1 MPRIRMALVWSALV
15 SAALI
20 VGTIPSAFAQFGQEI
35 APVGQYKAGIPV
47 GLWTVFPSI
56 FAGGVYDDNTSQLTG
71 HNSGTSGRLVPNL
84 SAVWNTQNHQTTLYG
99 IADAQFFDT
108 NTVSATTGF
117 SHSYEP
123 TRDLIL
129 NIQSNYTRQTDIF
142 TSALNF
148 NNGAIGPT
156 TAPGSSAP
164 LFINPFGT
172 TPSVNPTAYNQFTA
186 AGYVTKKFGADDRAF
201 VSLSGAAY
209 YLLFDHQDDV
219 GPNNPFQTTHDGA
232 NYQVSAS
239 IGYHIARPFYIFADG
254 GGIFQRFQNSLF
266 NTDGY
271 RVTGGIGADDPK
283 SLLTGQI
290 YGGYQEQREFNNQL
304 LTFPGGGV
312 PGGIP
317 GPIPGVGVASGIP
330 ENTGSSVFGGR
341 LYYFPTR
348 QWTLAAQVDEVLGIA
363 TILEP
368 TVPAGTPSR
377 TISSL
382 MQSNYSLWRE
392 LTVGVRAGYTRT
404 TFIGIDRTDNGYMA
418 GASLNYEI
426 WRNLRATLDYQY
438 MTGRSTA
445 PMSDFT
451 RNVYTAG
458 ITYRY

>member
-1 MPRIRMALVWSALV
+1 MVPIIRCRRRLD
-15 SAALI
+15 
-20 VGTIPSAFAQFGQEI
+20 TILLGRFTF
-35 APVGQYKAGIPV
+35 
-47 GLWTVFPSI
+47 L
-56 FAGGVYDDNTSQLTG
+56 LT
-71 HNSGTSGRLVPNL
+71 
-84 SAVWNTQNHQTTLYG
+84 
-99 IADAQFFDT
+99 
-108 NTVSATTGF
+108 
-117 SHSYEP
+117 
-123 TRDLIL
+123 
-129 NIQSNYTRQTDIF
+129 
-142 TSALNF
+142 
-148 NNGAIGPT
+148 
-156 TAPGSSAP
+156 
-164 LFINPFGT
+164 
-172 TPSVNPTAYNQFTA
+172 
-186 AGYVTKKFGADDRAF
+186 
-201 VSLSGAAY
+201 
-209 YLLFDHQDDV
+209 
-219 GPNNPFQTTHDGA
+219 
-232 NYQVSAS
+232 
-239 IGYHIARPFYIFADG
+239 G

-312 PGGIP
+312 PGGVP